1 MHRNG
6 QRALEK
12 NAMQSELPPIPRPY
26 KRIGAEGKKPRMLFP
41 PSPVDIVGESDAN
54 RVILA
59 DAAYRRGAVFDQINS
74 AGRRRAT
81 LNCSRYHSITS
92 PSCAAFATASVRL
105 SASSLASIA
114 AT

>member
-6 QRALEK
+6 QRPLEK
-12 NAMQSELPPIPRPY
+12 NAMQSELPPIPRPN

-41 PSPVDIVGESDAN
+41 RSLVDIVGESDAN
-54 RVILA
+54 RVVLA
-59 DAAYRRGAVFDQINS
+59 DPAYRGGAVIDPITS
-74 AGRRRAT
+74 AGRRCAT
-81 LNCSRYHSITS
+81 RNCSRYHSITS
-92 PSCAAFATASVRL
+92 PSYAPFATASVRL